1 MAASDLFSDK
11 AKVASLMTSQ
21 AVQRLLA
28 VLIVAGVAS
37 QFFLAAA
44 GAFGATS
51 YSSHKAVGY
60 GLVLA
65 ALLALLVSLTARR
78 HMLPSLMLVAAA
90 VVQVVLGGL
99 GTSSSSWFGAFHGLN
114 ALVVMGTAGNLV
126 RRTVRG

>member
-1 MAASDLFSDK
+1 MIVSASS
-11 AKVASLMTSQ
+11 

-28 VLIVAGVAS
+28 LLIVVGVAS

-60 GLVLA
+60 ALVIA
-65 ALLALLVSLTARR
+65 ALVALAVSLAARR
-78 HMLPSLMLVAAA
+78 HALPSLMLAAAA

-99 GTSSSSWFGAFHGLN
+99 GTSSSSWFGALHGLN
-114 ALVVMGTAGNLV
+114 ALVVMGTAGNLARQTARGRQVEPV
-126 RRTVRG
+126 RPF

>member
-1 MAASDLFSDK
+1 MASA
-11 AKVASLMTSQ
+11 SQ